1 MNVAKKI
8 NQERVNIVKSA
19 EMRGRKRVIGLITT
33 TTGEGFFRRAGGFSM
48 RGMAFRFMIGALLL
62 ALGAFAVRLAVA
74 DDETENVKIKIKAPL
89 DAVDCLST
97 PATIILLGLT
107 IDISHATLD
116 GDDDD
121 EDGAVFTCADLTV
134 GRVVEASLASDIGP
148 LSALKLEAD
157 DEECDDEDCVEV
169 EAPIQAI
176 DPTAGTITV
185 LGLVVDVS
193 QANLGANEEDDD
205 EEITGGKPP
214 IDLTQLIVGQFVE
227 MKLASNQ
234 PPLVA
239 TELEVKNINNGVEI
253 DLVDSK
259 GNEVEDDDDDVDIQ
273 VTVTATVAPNAPAG
287 ARSARTAKVPTK
299 VFKFHARS
307 NGRIILNGL
316 PTGSAKIVV
325 TRIHSG
331 SKGTGKSSANIQANT
346 TQQLR
351 VKLRHSR

>member
-1 MNVAKKI
+1 
-8 NQERVNIVKSA
+8 
-19 EMRGRKRVIGLITT
+19 
-33 TTGEGFFRRAGGFSM
+33 M

-89 DAVDCLST
+89 DAVDCVST
-97 PATIILLGLT
+97 PATITLLGLP
-107 IDISHATLD
+107 IDISLATFD
-116 GDDDD
+116 AD
-121 EDGAVFTCADLTV
+121 EDGAVLTCADLTV
-134 GRVVEASLASDIGP
+134 GRVVEVDLASDIAP

-176 DPTAGTITV
+176 DPIAGTITV

-193 QANLGANEEDDD
+193 QANLEGDDD
-205 EEITGGKPP
+205 EGTP

-227 MKLASNQ
+227 MKLASNV

-239 TELEVKNINNGVEI
+239 TELEVKNFNNGVEL

-259 GNEVEDDDDDVDIQ
+259 GNEVEDDVDDVDIQ
-273 VTVTATVAPNAPAG
+273 VTVTATVTPPAAPAG

-331 SKGTGKSSANIQANT
+331 SKSTGKSSANIQANT

-351 VKLRHSR
+351 VKLKQSRR